1 MENFT
6 QETIDFSKTIF
17 DFLQEKYGEIPE
29 MFKHSIK
36 ILLVNYDIWVHAKND
51 IMERGALIP
60 VKNELKKNPSMK
72 IFLDSQVYVINQLKE
87 FGLTP
92 RAMKSLNRNE
102 EKQPL
107 TDHEDLLEILSKI

>member
-1 MENFT
+1 MENYT
-6 QETIDFSKTIF
+6 EETLEFSKTIF
-17 DFLQEKYGEIPE
+17 NFLKDKYGEIPE

-51 IMERGALIP
+51 IMTRGALIP

-72 IFLDSQVYVINQLKE
+72 IFLDSQVYVINQLRE

-92 RAMKSLNRNE
+92 RAMKSLNKGE
-102 EKQPL
+102 SETEK
-107 TDHEDLLEILSKI
+107 EDSADLMKILETL